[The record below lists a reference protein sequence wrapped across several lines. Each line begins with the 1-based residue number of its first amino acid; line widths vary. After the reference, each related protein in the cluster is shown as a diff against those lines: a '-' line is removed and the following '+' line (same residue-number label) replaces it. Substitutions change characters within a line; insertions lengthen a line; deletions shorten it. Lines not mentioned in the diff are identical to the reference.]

1 MSFINVPNKITR
13 KDIKY
18 CGNIYKGNG
27 FSYILSD
34 LENKD
39 IEKTLNLNG
48 YGWYNYI
55 YKVYDTYLFI
65 IGNQIRNKDINIKN
79 IDFISKVLKFE
90 YYLHNN
96 DKRIMDFDIPSN
108 ILTIISNE
116 RWLDGSFLKDYTKR
130 VDYIINK
137 NKPSLKGIQQP
148 YERYMRFVCDNPYTN
163 MGLFKNGLS
172 MNLLTG
178 SKIKLMKDTSI
189 DGYIIKY
196 DLLPFSS

>member
-39 IEKTLNLNG
+39 IEKTLKLNG
-48 YGWYNYI
+48 YGWYNYV

-65 IGNQIRNKDINIKN
+65 IGNQIKNKDINIKN
-79 IDFISKVLKFE
+79 IDFVSKILKFE

-96 DKRIMDFDIPSN
+96 DKRITDFDIPSN

-116 RWLDGSFLKDYTKR
+116 RWLDGSFLEDYTKR

-137 NKPSLKGIQQP
+137 NKPSLKGIQEP
-148 YERYMRFVCDNPYTN
+148 YEKYMRFVCDNPYTN

-172 MNLLTG
+172 MDLLTG
-178 SKIKLMKDTSI
+178 NKIKV
-189 DGYIIKY
+189 IKRIY
-196 DLLPFSS
+196 

>member
-1 MSFINVPNKITR
+1 MSFINIPNKITR

-18 CGNIYKGNG
+18 CGNIYKDNS

-34 LENKD
+34 LDNTDAENTIK
-39 IEKTLNLNG
+39 LNG

-65 IGNQIRNKDINIKN
+65 IGNQIRNKDVNIKN

-96 DKRIMDFDIPSN
+96 DKKIIDFDIPSN

-116 RWLDGSFLKDYTKR
+116 RWLDGSFLNDYTKR

-137 NKPSLKGIQQP
+137 NKPSLRGIQRP
-148 YERYMRFVCDNPYTN
+148 YERYMRFLCDNPYTN

-178 SKIKLMKDTSI
+178 NKIKIVKDTSI

-196 DLLPFSS
+196 DLLPFSC